1 MGRAMYSF
9 MWIGIVLLTVSLYA
23 LMVRFTG
30 S

>member
-9 MWIGIVLLTVSLYA
+9 MWIGIVLLAVSRYA